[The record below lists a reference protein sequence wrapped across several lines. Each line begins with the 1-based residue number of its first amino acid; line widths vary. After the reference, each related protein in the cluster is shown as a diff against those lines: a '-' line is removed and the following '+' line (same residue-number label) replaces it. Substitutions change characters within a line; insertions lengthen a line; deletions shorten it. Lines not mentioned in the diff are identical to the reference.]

1 MTIPRLQYLVGPH
14 NNIQKKFELSTPRP
28 DIVKELS
35 LHYLPMHCT
44 REANKNMKNSSFF
57 LESTESTET
66 PDVLPSSQL
75 IG

>member
-1 MTIPRLQYLVGPH
+1 M
-14 NNIQKKFELSTPRP
+14 
-28 DIVKELS
+28 
-35 LHYLPMHCT
+35 

-75 IG
+75 IGWKVEILTYFK